1 MTNIA
6 DRRHRIAKIRSVER
20 RVAEY
25 QLARADRAIEHIRQ
39 IQSRISTLRSGTH
52 IELGQHDGGTLA
64 ANAEMAVRLDNAKH
78 ITTAPLVEAAERREG
93 QMLVAIHARQR
104 EDGAKKL
111 AETAGR
117 NAQAAADQKANTN
130 RIHRPS
136 GHQEGTS
143 T

>member
-1 MTNIA
+1 MTDIA
-6 DRRHRIAKIRSVER
+6 NRRHRVAKIRSVER
-20 RVAEY
+20 RVAEC
-25 QLARADRAIEHIRQ
+25 QLAKADRAIEHIRN

-52 IELGQHDGGTLA
+52 IELGQHEGVTLA
-64 ANAEMAVRLDNAKH
+64 ANTEMAIRLDDAKH
-78 ITTAPLVEAAERREG
+78 GTTAPFAEAAERREG

-117 NAQAAADQKANTN
+117 NAQAAAEQKANAN

-136 GHQEGTS
+136 GYQEGMGA
-143 T
+143 